1 MPLRFGTIGT
11 IFPGYINDW
20 LLTSLFFLLL
30 NSKTLFRGL
39 ACGDV
44 SNWLNEN
51 LQKLFIDLLNV
62 NIFYEVP
69 EIEILLFK
77 FYLLTTNIILTPCVF
92 FIQFA

>member
-1 MPLRFGTIGT
+1 MTSRFGTVGT
-11 IFPGYINDW
+11 IFSGYRNDW

-51 LQKLFIDLLNV
+51 LQKLVIDLLNV
-62 NIFYEVP
+62 NTVYKVP
-69 EIEILLFK
+69 EIEI
-77 FYLLTTNIILTPCVF
+77 
-92 FIQFA
+92 